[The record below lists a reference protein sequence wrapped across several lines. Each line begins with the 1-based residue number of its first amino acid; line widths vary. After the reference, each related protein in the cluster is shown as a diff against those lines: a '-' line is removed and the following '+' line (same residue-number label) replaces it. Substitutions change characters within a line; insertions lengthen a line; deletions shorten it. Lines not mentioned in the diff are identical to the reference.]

1 MRNYKKFNSRRK
13 LFFEFSWNVRRKKFF
28 DQEKMRKI
36 MQGELQDM
44 LTNYTMNRNM
54 EWVRQDTMEQISD
67 EYMKTMTNIGASKR
81 DILNKI
87 DGLHIL
93 TIKGH

>member
-1 MRNYKKFNSRRK
+1 MKKT
-13 LFFEFSWNVRRKKFF
+13 
-28 DQEKMRKI
+28 
-36 MQGELQDM
+36 MQSELEDM

-54 EWVRQDTMEQISD
+54 EWIRQDTMEQISD
-67 EYMKTMTNIGASKR
+67 EYMKTMQNIGASKR

-93 TIKGH
+93 TIKGQ

>member
-1 MRNYKKFNSRRK
+1 
-13 LFFEFSWNVRRKKFF
+13 VRRKKFF
-28 DQEKMRKI
+28 DQEKMKKI

-67 EYMKTMTNIGASKR
+67 EYMKTMSNIDASKR

-93 TIKGH
+93 TIKSD

>member
-1 MRNYKKFNSRRK
+1 
-13 LFFEFSWNVRRKKFF
+13 
-28 DQEKMRKI
+28 

-67 EYMKTMTNIGASKR
+67 EYMKTMSNIDASKR

-93 TIKGH
+93 TIKQEG

>member
-1 MRNYKKFNSRRK
+1 
-13 LFFEFSWNVRRKKFF
+13 
-28 DQEKMRKI
+28 

-67 EYMKTMTNIGASKR
+67 EYMKTMSNIDASKR

-93 TIKGH
+93 TIKD

>member
-1 MRNYKKFNSRRK
+1 M
-13 LFFEFSWNVRRKKFF
+13 RRKKFF

-67 EYMKTMTNIGASKR
+67 EFMKTMQNIDSNKR

-93 TIKGH
+93 TITGH

>member
-1 MRNYKKFNSRRK
+1 
-13 LFFEFSWNVRRKKFF
+13 
-28 DQEKMRKI
+28 

-67 EYMKTMTNIGASKR
+67 EFMKTMQNIDSNKR

-93 TIKGH
+93 TITGH

>member
-1 MRNYKKFNSRRK
+1 
-13 LFFEFSWNVRRKKFF
+13 VRRKKFF

-67 EYMKTMTNIGASKR
+67 EFMKTMQNIDSNKR

-93 TIKGH
+93 TITGH

>member
-1 MRNYKKFNSRRK
+1 MK
-13 LFFEFSWNVRRKKFF
+13 RKKYF
-28 DQEKMRKI
+28 DQEKMKKV
-36 MQGELQDM
+36 MQAELQDM

-54 EWVRQDTMEQISD
+54 EWIRQDTMEQISD
-67 EYMKTMTNIGASKR
+67 QYMKTMTNIDGSKR

>member
-1 MRNYKKFNSRRK
+1 M
-13 LFFEFSWNVRRKKFF
+13 FFEFSWNVRRKKYF
-28 DQEKMRKI
+28 DQEKMKKA
-36 MQGELQDM
+36 MQGELEDM

-54 EWVRQDTMEQISD
+54 EWIRQDTMEQISD
-67 EYMKTMTNIGASKR
+67 EYMKTMQNIGGTKR

-93 TIKGH
+93 TLKGE

>member
-1 MRNYKKFNSRRK
+1 MKKA
-13 LFFEFSWNVRRKKFF
+13 
-28 DQEKMRKI
+28 
-36 MQGELQDM
+36 MQGELEDM

-54 EWVRQDTMEQISD
+54 EWIRQDTMEQISD
-67 EYMKTMTNIGASKR
+67 EYMKTMQNIGGTKR

-93 TIKGH
+93 TLKGQ

>member
-1 MRNYKKFNSRRK
+1 MK
-13 LFFEFSWNVRRKKFF
+13 
-28 DQEKMRKI
+28 KI

-67 EYMKTMTNIGASKR
+67 EYMKTMSNIDASKR

-93 TIKGH
+93 TIKQEG

>member
-1 MRNYKKFNSRRK
+1 MKKA
-13 LFFEFSWNVRRKKFF
+13 
-28 DQEKMRKI
+28 
-36 MQGELQDM
+36 MQGELEDM

-54 EWVRQDTMEQISD
+54 EWIRQDTMEQISD
-67 EYMKTMTNIGASKR
+67 EYMKTMQNIGGTKR

-93 TIKGH
+93 TLKGE

>member
-1 MRNYKKFNSRRK
+1 
-13 LFFEFSWNVRRKKFF
+13 
-28 DQEKMRKI
+28 
-36 MQGELQDM
+36 MQGELEDM

-54 EWVRQDTMEQISD
+54 EWIRQDTMEQISD
-67 EYMKTMTNIGASKR
+67 EYMKTMQNIGGTKR

-93 TIKGH
+93 TLKGE

>member
-1 MRNYKKFNSRRK
+1 MK
-13 LFFEFSWNVRRKKFF
+13 RKKYF
-28 DQEKMRKI
+28 DQEKMKKV
-36 MQGELQDM
+36 MQAELQDM

-54 EWVRQDTMEQISD
+54 EWIRQDTMEQISD
-67 EYMKTMTNIGASKR
+67 QYMKTMTNIDGSKR

-93 TIKGH
+93 TIKGD

>member
-1 MRNYKKFNSRRK
+1 MK
-13 LFFEFSWNVRRKKFF
+13 
-28 DQEKMRKI
+28 KI

-67 EYMKTMTNIGASKR
+67 EYMKTMSNIDASKR

-93 TIKGH
+93 TIKSD